1 MPADDQQTGATNK
14 DEEGHQEK
22 NNDGYQSTYWEGQ
35 QQEQQQQQRQQKRP
49 ELEEQSS
56 LHDVPIAEGKM
67 RELVLTSSLSIIN
80 CLHVF
85 RGNSGGHL
93 TTLIV
98 LGPSLWESQG
108 WR

>member
-35 QQEQQQQQRQQKRP
+35 QQEQQQQQQRQQKRP

-85 RGNSGGHL
+85 RGKSGGHL

-98 LGPSLWESQG
+98 LGPSLWE
-108 WR
+108 